1 MALAFSRPTPYIAAM
16 SYFEKFNPAGGI
28 ADFWNEF
35 RRPNPYR
42 WPILIISCLITGS
55 ILSLVVWEKFRI
67 PPERPTVT
75 YITSFAPD
83 RTDAEIAASNE
94 ANQRLKEEREAAE
107 AARLE
112 RQRDAYRALG
122 RATGMDVDA
131 IDARVARERAAEQAA
146 QEARRREL
154 LGDKVADSA
163 D

>member
-1 MALAFSRPTPYIAAM
+1 M
-16 SYFEKFNPAGGI
+16 SYLDKINPAGGI
-28 ADFWNEF
+28 ADFWHEF

-42 WPILIISCLITGS
+42 WPVLLISFLITGS
-55 ILSLVVWEKFRI
+55 ILSMIIWEKVRI

-83 RTDAEIAASNE
+83 RTDAEIAASNL
-94 ANQRLKEEREAAE
+94 ANQKLQDERRAAE

-131 IDARVARERAAEQAA
+131 IEERVARERAAEQAA
-146 QEARRREL
+146 EEAKRREL
-154 LGDKVADSA
+154 LGNTGANQPE
-163 D
+163 

>member
-1 MALAFSRPTPYIAAM
+1 M
-16 SYFEKFNPAGGI
+16 SYLDKINPAGGI
-28 ADFWNEF
+28 ADFWHEF

-42 WPILIISCLITGS
+42 WPVLLISFLITGS
-55 ILSLVVWEKFRI
+55 ILSMIIWEEVRI

-83 RTDAEIAASNE
+83 RTDAEIIASNI

-131 IDARVARERAAEQAA
+131 IDERVAREQAARKAAE
-146 QEARRREL
+146 EAKRREL
-154 LGDKVADSA
+154 LGSAGADQPE
-163 D
+163 